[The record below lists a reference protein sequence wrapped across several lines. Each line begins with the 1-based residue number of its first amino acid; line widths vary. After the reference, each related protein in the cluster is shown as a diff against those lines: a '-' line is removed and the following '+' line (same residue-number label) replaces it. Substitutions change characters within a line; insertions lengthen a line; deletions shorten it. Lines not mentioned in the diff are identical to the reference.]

1 MCAGGVGIGGTRGSS
16 IASSLRADGGC
27 CGAALGSSLRRGMRH
42 LFAGGASIAPWD
54 DPLMTFFWASLG
66 NAGYSFLAVWIS
78 GSADVERLSG
88 HEAGCI
94 DGLVAMPLACVIL
107 PCSGC
112 GGEVWRLL
120 LLFLPGEVGCPP
132 GTGAT

>member
-1 MCAGGVGIGGTRGSS
+1 MCAGGVGIGEALGS
-16 IASSLRADGGC
+16 IAASSLRADSGC

-42 LFAGGASIAPWD
+42 LFAGGASIALWD

-88 HEAGCI
+88 HDAGCI
-94 DGLVAMPLACVIL
+94 DVLVAMSLA
-107 PCSGC
+107 
-112 GGEVWRLL
+112 
-120 LLFLPGEVGCPP
+120 
-132 GTGAT
+132 